1 MKNILAILSIITLF
15 YGCASVEPL
24 QGEGWTGRNFNDL
37 IVAWGTPFNTSDLSD
52 GRKIARFNLA
62 HCERSRCLYSASEII
77 DGLSY
82 YCNVDVFVEPDN
94 IVARMDYIAEGGEGS
109 CLRLISELGE

>member
-1 MKNILAILSIITLF
+1 MKNILAILPIITLF
-15 YGCASVEPL
+15 YGCASVEPH
-24 QGEGWTGRNFNDL
+24 QEEGWTGRNFNDL

-52 GRKIARFNLA
+52 GTKIARFNLA
-62 HCERSRCLYSASEII
+62 HCERARCLYSASEII

-94 IVARMDYIAEGGEGS
+94 TVVRMDYISEGGEGS